1 MTTRAND
8 RETKPSRPHVPRN
21 HACTLSDDVIRIC
34 GGHVQFQVSRTTS
47 CPKRISIQSALEP
60 CFHLSQSMNIYS
72 LTPRESGIPSPF
84 LPIYRPVTSVTRTSR
99 CIPQSS
105 PRQKYIFFYVLPFS
119 SSALTNQKKSVKLT
133 KLGKSGSST
142 IKQGSRDFIS
152 LQYHCRGS
160 AQNDP

>member
-1 MTTRAND
+1 MTTREND

-34 GGHVQFQVSRTTS
+34 GGHVQFQVSRTTG

-72 LTPRESGIPSPF
+72 LIPRESGIPSPF
-84 LPIYRPVTSVTRTSR
+84 LPIYGPVTSVTRTSR

-105 PRQKYIFFYVLPFS
+105 PRQKYIYFLRVAFLFVCTDKPE
-119 SSALTNQKKSVKLT
+119 K
-133 KLGKSGSST
+133 
-142 IKQGSRDFIS
+142 IS
-152 LQYHCRGS
+152 
-160 AQNDP
+160 